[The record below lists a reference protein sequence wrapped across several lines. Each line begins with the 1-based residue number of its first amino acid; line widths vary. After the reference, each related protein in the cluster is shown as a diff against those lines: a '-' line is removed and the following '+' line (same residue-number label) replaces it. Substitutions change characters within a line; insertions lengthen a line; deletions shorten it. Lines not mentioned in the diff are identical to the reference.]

1 MTQSQVIELEQGVW
15 IQPQWLKE
23 AGLNDKVQIVI
34 QEGEIHLKRASD
46 TSNLKQEEG
55 WEMFLSLEEDAPTGQ
70 ITDISAN
77 HDNYLYQK

>member
-1 MTQSQVIELEQGVW
+1 MTQSQVIELEQGLW

-70 ITDISAN
+70 ITDLSVN